1 MSQKK
6 GEKKELLE
14 LVAKNVDISFFGET
28 EKLMHLQKVL
38 NLNETPDV
46 IECFDI
52 SHLSGTNIVASMV
65 QFRNAKPD
73 KANYRRFKIKT
84 VQQNDDFASMREVVR
99 RRYTKLK
106 LNNEP
111 MPNLILIDGGIGQL
125 NRAIEALDA
134 IGLKIPIISL
144 AKEFEEIYV
153 PGKSQPI
160 KLKHK
165 DKGRLLLQYI
175 RDEAHRFAITYNRLL
190 RKKERFTR
198 S

>member
-1 MSQKK
+1 
-6 GEKKELLE
+6 
-14 LVAKNVDISFFGET
+14 
-28 EKLMHLQKVL
+28 
-38 NLNETPDV
+38 
-46 IECFDI
+46 
-52 SHLSGTNIVASMV
+52 MV

-125 NRAIEALDA
+125 NSAIEALDA

>member
-1 MSQKK
+1 
-6 GEKKELLE
+6 
-14 LVAKNVDISFFGET
+14 
-28 EKLMHLQKVL
+28 
-38 NLNETPDV
+38 
-46 IECFDI
+46 
-52 SHLSGTNIVASMV
+52 
-65 QFRNAKPD
+65 
-73 KANYRRFKIKT
+73 
-84 VQQNDDFASMREVVR
+84 MREVVR

-125 NRAIEALDA
+125 NSAIEALDA